1 MFSDYSTCPTT
12 LPCRSVC
19 LDTLVTLSGTR
30 PYRLRAWCKAVKS
43 QPHFPR
49 ILAVRLLLSPV
60 HQGMNIP
67 SVLWGCAKFERPQRG
82 IGAAIALDLGRRG
95 ANVVINYSTDKSK
108 TAAEAV
114 VLAIR
119 ESNPEA
125 STVAVQTNISSSHG
139 RQKLV
144 DAAIAAGAGRNI
156 DILVHNAGNGDDRYL
171 EDLDEDFFDMQ
182 IGLNVKG
189 NTKCNRYS
197 RRRTD
202 LCTKL
207 QHRLF

>member
-1 MFSDYSTCPTT
+1 MLPLGQSKKKTCKPPMFSDYSTCPTT
-12 LPCRSVC
+12 LPCRSVW

-95 ANVVINYSTDKSK
+95 ANVVINYSTDKSRLQLK
-108 TAAEAV
+108 RWFLPSESRTQKQALWLCRRISPAPMGVKSWWMLQSRLARAETSTFWCTTLVTETTATWK
-114 VLAIR
+114 I
-119 ESNPEA
+119 
-125 STVAVQTNISSSHG
+125 ST
-139 RQKLV
+139 
-144 DAAIAAGAGRNI
+144 
-156 DILVHNAGNGDDRYL
+156 
-171 EDLDEDFFDMQ
+171 
-182 IGLNVKG
+182 
-189 NTKCNRYS
+189 
-197 RRRTD
+197 RTS
-202 LCTKL
+202 LTCKWVSM
-207 QHRLF
+207 